1 MAGKAK
7 NRISRAMP
15 SWRPSMNISNLSRWE
30 PEVDRIMEI
39 EYYRSERSY
48 GSFVR
53 NIELPETEDAKE
65 KETKLRVE

>member
-30 PEVDRIMEI
+30 PEVDRIME
-39 EYYRSERSY
+39 
-48 GSFVR
+48 
-53 NIELPETEDAKE
+53 D
-65 KETKLRVE
+65 